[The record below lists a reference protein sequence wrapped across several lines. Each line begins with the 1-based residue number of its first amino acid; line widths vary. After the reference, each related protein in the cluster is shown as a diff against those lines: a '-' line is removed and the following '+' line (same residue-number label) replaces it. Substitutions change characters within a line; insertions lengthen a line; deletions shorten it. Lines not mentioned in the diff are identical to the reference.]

1 MNEKAQ
7 NPLKTILLT
16 GLVAGTLDILAAFA
30 NAYLSNAVSPIRVL
44 QFIASGLLGKNAFEG
59 GLTTAGLGLLLHF
72 IIAFSWT
79 ILFFFLYP
87 KIKQILTNPIIT
99 GLVYGLIIWLIMNLA
114 VLPMSNINK
123 QPFSL
128 NWQTF
133 IGIGILML
141 FVGLPIS
148 IMVNRYYSN
157 K

>member
-1 MNEKAQ
+1 MTEKKP

-59 GLTTAGLGLLLHF
+59 GLTTAGLGLIIHF

-79 ILFFFLYP
+79 ILFFFLYQ
-87 KIKQILTNPIIT
+87 KIKLLSINPIIT

-114 VLPMSNINK
+114 VLPMTNINK

>member
-141 FVGLPIS
+141 FVVLPIS